1 VLCVHLR
8 VCITYHRWDLLRI
21 LTATLTFTAARLLP
35 GSGFRWVEDG
45 NSLLLFG
52 GYYKEMKH
60 KKLYDSSKAAG
71 GKAVDDPD
79 EPSEVGT
86 AYNDG
91 TQPIVF
97 VLAH

>member
-1 VLCVHLR
+1 M
-8 VCITYHRWDLLRI
+8 
-21 LTATLTFTAARLLP
+21 
-35 GSGFRWVEDG
+35 
-45 NSLLLFG
+45 LLFG